1 MLSQK
6 LALMTTISLCI
17 SAVSASAST
26 ITWDWGN
33 LAGGPVGSSVYAT
46 AGTPASG
53 ILLTDRGYDSDG
65 TPHQLFWKIAG
76 SDEHGIGFVGTSSS
90 ELTLTADGSAPANFM
105 QIDVSPIYLTFD
117 NAGLRIQSV
126 TGTEAWD
133 LWGTNTLGT
142 LVGATQLINGSTQAN
157 VFTAFP
163 AWGTYAYYDLTVHPD
178 PSHAAD
184 NVLLDAVQADSSV
197 PEPSTATLLLVG
209 TGLVVLSR
217 RWTRARP

>member
-46 AGTPASG
+46 ASTPASG
-53 ILLTDRGYDSDG
+53 ILLTDRGYNADG
-65 TPHQLFWKIAG
+65 TPHQLYWKVAG

-105 QIDVSPIYLTFD
+105 QIDVSPIYLTFAD
-117 NAGLRIQSV
+117 ASIRVQSV
-126 TGTEAWD
+126 TITEKWD

-142 LVGATQLINGSTQAN
+142 LAGATQLINGSTQGN
-157 VFTAFP
+157 VFTALP

-178 PSHAAD
+178 PSNPGD
-184 NVLLDAVQADSSV
+184 NVLLDALQADTSV
-197 PEPSTATLLLVG
+197 PESSTATLLILG
-209 TGLVVLSR
+209 AGLVLLSR
-217 RWTRARP
+217 RWTRARQ